1 MKKLRCAILDDY
13 QHAAL
18 AMADWSIL
26 AEQVEVQVF
35 SNYFSEQAAL
45 VQAIH
50 DCEIV
55 VIMRERTPFK
65 ADLLAQLP
73 KLKLLITSGMRNA
86 SIDVAAAQAQGVV
99 VCGTA
104 SRSEPPAELTWA
116 LILGL
121 ARQIVPENLAL
132 RTNGPWQQSVGMDL
146 AGQRLGL
153 LGLGKIGSNV
163 AKVAQAFGMDVLAW
177 SQNLTA
183 ERTQALGV
191 QLAESKEQLLE
202 QSDIVSIHLV
212 LGERTR
218 GLIGVAE
225 LQRMRRHA
233 YLINTSRAAIVDQA
247 ALIQALEQGWI
258 GGAGLDVFEVEP
270 LPAQHPFRSLPNVL
284 ATPHLGYVSQRNY
297 KAYFGEAIEDIQAFL
312 AGSPIRQ
319 LS

>member
-1 MKKLRCAILDDY
+1 MAHGNK
-13 QHAAL
+13 AL
-18 AMADWSIL
+18 AWIW
-26 AEQVEVQVF
+26 
-35 SNYFSEQAAL
+35 
-45 VQAIH
+45 
-50 DCEIV
+50 
-55 VIMRERTPFK
+55 R
-65 ADLLAQLP
+65 
-73 KLKLLITSGMRNA
+73 A
-86 SIDVAAAQAQGVV
+86 SV
-99 VCGTA
+99 
-104 SRSEPPAELTWA
+104 
-116 LILGL
+116 
-121 ARQIVPENLAL
+121 
-132 RTNGPWQQSVGMDL
+132 
-146 AGQRLGL
+146 

-191 QLAESKEQLLE
+191 QLAVSKEQLLE

-212 LGERTR
+212 LGERTH
-218 GLIGVAE
+218 GLIGAAE

-258 GGAGLDVFEVEP
+258 GGAGLDVFEIEP

-312 AGSPIRQ
+312 AGAPIRQ